1 MHALAAAELV
11 PVAVRIV
18 ATVPVVRG
26 VISSGQSRS
35 PPWSPPR
42 ARSPLG
48 CAHGASR
55 LSESAK
61 CVSAEAS
68 PVEAAQ
74 AHAVGDAGHRGG
86 RRGARQRAGGVHGSG
101 AVDGAQLGQEGV
113 VRRERIPE

>member
-26 VISSGQSRS
+26 SHRRAGS
-35 PPWSPPR
+35 PGPVA

-48 CAHGASR
+48 CAQRVSV
-55 LSESAK
+55 SAK